1 MHEKRWRER
10 ERLGAGRLSA
20 SSGHCLKKLADV
32 SGQLWWE
39 PGPNKVLPVDEGREH
54 VSDAHGEGR
63 EETDEMH
70 CPMAGSDRGTKGGTV
85 SVIMQGGSSWRRRRR
100 RLSLRRVVL
109 ASCCQALAGVAE
121 AGHWRNGKWISGAD
135 PEKWHHGPAR
145 KFVTHPKEMARDIFW
160 EFVELLTP
168 QDKEGRHQYA
178 PPIWMF
184 TLVFL
189 SATALV
195 FYCVLEG
202 LQRRSVAQFERM
214 RESEIARRNL
224 ATARSTKTIKMP
236 TAKSTNRSLH
246 SSSAA
251 KSLGAGAHARR
262 RPGKPGVDGLGGGG
276 VGVSS
281 GVGDWKA
288 AGGGSGH
295 GNDGE
300 ELRAGRGGRRFSLPA
315 IPEYGGGGARKS
327 DPKKH

>member
-1 MHEKRWRER
+1 M
-10 ERLGAGRLSA
+10 
-20 SSGHCLKKLADV
+20 KKLADA

-39 PGPNKVLPVDEGREH
+39 PGPKKVLPVDEGRGH
-54 VSDAHGEGR
+54 ATDAHVEGV
-63 EETDEMH
+63 EDKDDVH
-70 CPMAGSDRGTKGGTV
+70 CPMAGSDRVTKGGTKT
-85 SVIMQGGSSWRRRRR
+85 VIMEGGSSWRRRRR
-100 RLSLRRVVL
+100 SLILRRVVL

-160 EFVELLTP
+160 EFVELLKP
-168 QDKEGRHQYA
+168 QNKEARHQYA
-178 PPIWMF
+178 PPLWLF

-195 FYCVLEG
+195 FYCVLEW

-236 TAKSTNRSLH
+236 TAKSTNRSLP

-262 RPGKPGVDGLGGGG
+262 RPGKLGVDGLGDGGFG
-276 VGVSS
+276 VGVGVDV

-288 AGGGSGH
+288 AGDRSGH
-295 GNDGE
+295 GNDGR
-300 ELRAGRGGRRFSLPA
+300 ELRAGRGGKRFSLPA

-327 DPKKH
+327 DPKKL